1 MYRLYKKKITGSYD
15 NEIIYRKTFEE
26 IQKEAEKI
34 SPNEYY
40 SYLIIENDGEGDRVV
55 TSQELYKEVRIE
67 LTDKDETNIKLN
79 IAEISTDGKKIKAR
93 KLTRTKK
100 KEELR
105 KLTEGYIDR
114 WDL

>member
-15 NEIIYRKTFEE
+15 NEIVYKNTLEE
-26 IQKEAEKI
+26 IEKEAEKI
-34 SPNEYY
+34 SPNEYF

-55 TSQELYKEVRIE
+55 TSQELYKEVKIE

-79 IAEISTDGKKIKAR
+79 MAEISTDGKKIKAR

-114 WDL
+114 